1 MHRDILKYDG
11 RRPEPSYGATE
22 GAECEECER
31 YRGLLLWAL
40 YHHQGSISDV
50 GQPIRLAL
58 GIGRSDR
65 LTDAQ
70 IAFAKATVEA
80 LKAMVP

>member
-1 MHRDILKYDG
+1 MHSDVLKYDG
-11 RRPEPSYGATE
+11 RIPEPPYEAT
-22 GAECEECER
+22 ECEECER

-40 YHHQGSISDV
+40 YHHQGSISEV